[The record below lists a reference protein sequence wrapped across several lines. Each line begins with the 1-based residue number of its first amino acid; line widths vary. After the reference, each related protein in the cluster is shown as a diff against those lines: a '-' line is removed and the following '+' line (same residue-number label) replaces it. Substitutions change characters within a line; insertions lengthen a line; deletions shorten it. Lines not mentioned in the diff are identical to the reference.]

1 MLAGSVWQRELVE
14 FSQRRR
20 ALVIKLLFPLLIA
33 IPLLFSRAPVVYV
46 AMALTMLIAIIG
58 ALGAGAVL
66 TRERLLGLTVRY
78 RTLPVTPG
86 RLLLERLSINA
97 AIDLLQL
104 LPVLLLIGIRHPA
117 QIAWWP
123 ALLLTTAAV
132 LLIGNLLGAVAS
144 LLSDSPGEVML
155 YVFIPLL
162 PVLFLSGVFTPLND
176 PVLLVASRF
185 LPFSYL
191 HEALLGAL
199 GGQPNLLLWETV
211 LAGFGFLVGAAGLTG
226 RLGRRVL
233 EAE

>member
-33 IPLLFSRAPVVYV
+33 IPLLFSRAPVVYA

-117 QIAWWP
+117 QVAWWP

-162 PVLFLSGVFTPLND
+162 PVLFLSGVFAPLSD
-176 PVLLVASRF
+176 PVLLVISRF

-191 HEALLGAL
+191 HEALLGTL
-199 GGQPNLLLWETV
+199 GGQPNLPLWETV
-211 LAGFGFLVGAAGLTG
+211 LAGIGFLTGAAGLTG